1 MLDLHSNPVSNLV
14 SCIFYKPFYC
24 LKNKP
29 QTASV
34 MESNLFTQQIL
45 STYYMHIASLV
56 AQRLKC
62 LPPMRE
68 TRVRSLGRENPLEK
82 EMVTHSSILA
92 WRLPW
97 TEKPG
102 GLLSMRSQRVGHDLV
117 TKQLQPP
124 PPGQYLDI

>member
-1 MLDLHSNPVSNLV
+1 MKDPPPLGFPGG
-14 SCIFYKPFYC
+14 
-24 LKNKP
+24 
-29 QTASV
+29 SV
-34 MESNLFTQQIL
+34 VRI
-45 STYYMHIASLV
+45 
-56 AQRLKC
+56 RL
-62 LPPMRE
+62 PMQE
-68 TRVRSLGRENPLEK
+68 MKVPSLGRENPLEK